1 MPNMKKVCLLFI
13 FIFLLAAC
21 SPPSDGSAPEPEQAE
36 ATAVLEP
43 TQPIAAVTPTLAA
56 TDAPPTTA
64 PEPNE
69 PTAVPTEEL
78 IPTEAPIVEEVAPET
93 AVVSGRTEEGAFF
106 YGDPNAPITLIDYSD
121 FL

>member
-1 MPNMKKVCLLFI
+1 MPAMKKVTLPLI
-13 FIFLLAAC
+13 FILLLAAC
-21 SPPSDGSAPEPEQAE
+21 SPPGGDAAPE

-43 TQPIAAVTPTLAA
+43 TQPTAAVTPTLAA

-64 PEPNE
+64 PKPDE
-69 PTAVPTEEL
+69 PTAVPTEEP
-78 IPTEAPIVEEVAPET
+78 IPTEAPVVEEVVVET

-106 YGDPNAPITLIDYSD
+106 YGDPNAPITLTDYSD